1 MVGLPF
7 YVQEAGSPTLLW
19 AGPLVSGWTLMRRGF
34 VKHSPKPRY
43 TAYRASALSM
53 AATAVTYPFAAVETG
68 PSSYAPE
75 YWDPVRE
82 TLPGGR
88 AVIVY
93 GGMLFGSLCW
103 GLSQR
108 SKGTY
113 R

>member
-53 AATAVTYPFAAVETG
+53 AATAVTILLQRLKQTRPVMRLSIGTLSGRRCLAA
-68 PSSYAPE
+68 A
-75 YWDPVRE
+75 R
-82 TLPGGR
+82 
-88 AVIVY
+88 
-93 GGMLFGSLCW
+93 
-103 GLSQR
+103 
-108 SKGTY
+108 
-113 R
+113 

>member
-53 AATAVTYPFAAVETG
+53 AAPTAARL
-68 PSSYAPE
+68 
-75 YWDPVRE
+75 VRE
-82 TLPGGR
+82 EALTCLTR
-88 AVIVY
+88 R
-93 GGMLFGSLCW
+93 M
-103 GLSQR
+103 
-108 SKGTY
+108 
-113 R
+113 

>member
-53 AATAVTYPFAAVETG
+53 AATAVLQRLKQTRPVMRLSIGTLSGRRCLAA
-68 PSSYAPE
+68 A
-75 YWDPVRE
+75 R
-82 TLPGGR
+82 
-88 AVIVY
+88 
-93 GGMLFGSLCW
+93 
-103 GLSQR
+103 
-108 SKGTY
+108 
-113 R
+113 